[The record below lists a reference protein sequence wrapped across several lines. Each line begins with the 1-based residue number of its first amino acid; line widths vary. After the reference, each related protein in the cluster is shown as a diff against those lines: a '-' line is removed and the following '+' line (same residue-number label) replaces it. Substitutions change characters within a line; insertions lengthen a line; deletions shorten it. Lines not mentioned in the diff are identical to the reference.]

1 MGVDCH
7 IGSQITEIEPFLGF
21 LSILIDLV
29 QRLGQKG
36 VTLCHID
43 IGGGVGIKYKDEE
56 IIDWEDFAT
65 EIKRAMRNVPQR
77 LILEPGRSIVG
88 DAGVLL
94 SQIILLKNNGQKH
107 FAVVDAGM
115 NDLFRPALYGSWHEV
130 LTVEKRVDQTLRLGN
145 SWSYLRNK

>member
-1 MGVDCH
+1 MTWFKGW
-7 IGSQITEIEPFLGF
+7 Q
-21 LSILIDLV
+21 
-29 QRLGQKG
+29 QKAL
-36 VTLCHID
+36 LCHID

-115 NDLFRPALYGSWHEV
+115 NDLLRPALYGSWHEV
-130 LTVEKRVDQTLRLGN
+130 LTVEKRVDQKPSDWEIVGPSAKQVI
-145 SWSYLRNK
+145 SWQKGGP